1 MKIETFDNVWDAVS
15 DTPEQAENMRIRAE
29 LVTIINNWIE
39 QQGFSQAQAA
49 SALGVTQPRISEL
62 ARGKIQIFSIDKLIT
77 MMAHAGLHIQ
87 RIEVQYPHA
96 AYCYKDRWRQINA
109 AICIT

>member
-1 MKIETFDNVWDAVS
+1 MRKKLTFL
-15 DTPEQAENMRIRAE
+15 DTSLDDLRAFPESSRQEIGYQLDRI
-29 LVTIINNWIE
+29 

-96 AYCYKDRWRQINA
+96 A
-109 AICIT
+109 

>member
-1 MKIETFDNVWDAVS
+1 MRKKLTFL
-15 DTPEQAENMRIRAE
+15 DTSLDDLRAFPESSRQEIGYQLDRI
-29 LVTIINNWIE
+29 

-87 RIEVQYPHA
+87 RIVVQYPHA
-96 AYCYKDRWRQINA
+96 A
-109 AICIT
+109 

>member
-1 MKIETFDNVWDAVS
+1 MKIETFDSVWDAVS

-77 MMAHAGLHIQ
+77 MMDHAGLHIQ

-96 AYCYKDRWRQINA
+96 A
-109 AICIT
+109 